1 MEQYLPLG
9 VALTVITAGVTGYI
23 NINKKVDRALVL
35 IESLKEIIAHNEK
48 HRSDI
53 TEESKVMFDRDLR
66 AVTERSEHNSEQID
80 QLRKEFY
87 RVERKHIEVLAEIKS
102 LISKK

>member
-9 VALTVITAGVTGYI
+9 VALTVIASGVTGYI
-23 NINKKVDRALVL
+23 TINKKVDRALVL
-35 IESLKEIIAHNEK
+35 IESLKELIAHNEK

-53 TEESKVMFDRDLR
+53 TEESKVMFERDLR
-66 AVTERSEHNSEQID
+66 AVTERAEHNTEQMN
-80 QLRKEFY
+80 QLRKEFHH
-87 RVERKHIEVLAEIKS
+87 VERKQIEVLAEIKS